1 MKNLLTLSVVS
12 AALFFTV
19 PVYSIEVSADAIQTM
34 QEYNGNAR
42 IVFKPSEK
50 FGISSDRTTKIN
62 GMTVF
67 SGNVALTFQG
77 TTLKTDSITVKKQ
90 ADGTSLLEAKKF
102 SLEHANAK

>member
-1 MKNLLTLSVVS
+1 MKKLLTLSVVS

-19 PVYSIEVSADAIQTM
+19 PVYSMEVSADSIHTI

-50 FGISSDRTTKIN
+50 FEISSDRTSKIS

-67 SGNVALTFQG
+67 SRNVVVTFRG
-77 TTLKTDSITVKKQ
+77 TTLKTDSIAVKKQ

-102 SLEHANAK
+102 SLEHADVK

>member
-19 PVYSIEVSADAIQTM
+19 PVYSMDVSSDTIQTI

-50 FGISSDRTTKIN
+50 FEISSDKTSIVN

-67 SGNVALTFQG
+67 SGNVVVTFQG

-102 SLEHANAK
+102 SMEHADVK

>member
-12 AALFFTV
+12 AALFFSF
-19 PVYSIEVSADAIQTM
+19 PVYSMEVSADAIHTI

-50 FGISSDRTTKIN
+50 FDISSDRISKMS

-67 SGNVALTFQG
+67 SGNVVVTFKR

-90 ADGTSLLEAKKF
+90 VDGTSLLEAKKF
-102 SLEHANAK
+102 TLEHADVK

>member
-1 MKNLLTLSVVS
+1 MKNLLTLSVAS

-19 PVYSIEVSADAIQTM
+19 PVYSMEVSADAIRTI
-34 QEYNGNAR
+34 QEYSGNAR

-50 FGISSDRTTKIN
+50 FEISSDRTSKIN

-67 SGNVALTFQG
+67 SGNVVATFQG

-102 SLEHANAK
+102 SLEHTDVK

>member
-12 AALFFTV
+12 AAIFFTV
-19 PVYSIEVSADAIQTM
+19 PVYSMEVSADAIQSI

-42 IVFKPSEK
+42 IVFKPAEKFQITSEK
-50 FGISSDRTTKIN
+50 TTKIN

-67 SGNVALTFQG
+67 SGNVVVTFKG

-102 SLEHANAK
+102 SLEHANVK